1 MNIFYMPKLEWEYSV
16 KELIIKMELNN
27 FIPYDSQI
35 FYQIFRKMTSRIPSV
50 YTEYREKNKL
60 FHYDNSV
67 YKKIDYTELDAEFN
81 ENIKNN
87 YIDNNGSSILKMV
100 IKTPENFYYGN
111 EIFFYYRPFEDN
123 IVPLR
128 YDWDDNEI
136 SDLEVKHYGLMK
148 LRSNGNPWN

>member
-1 MNIFYMPKLEWEYSV
+1 
-16 KELIIKMELNN
+16 
-27 FIPYDSQI
+27 
-35 FYQIFRKMTSRIPSV
+35 
-50 YTEYREKNKL
+50 
-60 FHYDNSV
+60 
-67 YKKIDYTELDAEFN
+67 
-81 ENIKNN
+81 
-87 YIDNNGSSILKMV
+87 MV

-148 LRSNGNPWN
+148 QRAKGNPWS